1 MRVDQ
6 WRRYH
11 VLHLRHHLTQMC
23 ELRKTLSVEVNR
35 KPEMA
40 RI

>member
-1 MRVDQ
+1 MDQ

-11 VLHLRHHLTQMC
+11 VLHLRHHLQQVC
-23 ELRKTLSVEVNR
+23 DLRETMSVQVAHD
-35 KPEMA
+35 PEMA